1 MESKTL
7 KLSFADLPNFAALHE
22 SESGPFRRTPRC
34 SDMSAI
40 GGEADLADGCVK
52 RR

>member
-22 SESGPFRRTPRC
+22 SES
-34 SDMSAI
+34 DVV
-40 GGEADLADGCVK
+40 DGA
-52 RR
+52 RSQQRGALG